1 MNDEE
6 KQKFLTK
13 EQDVPPELIKELSS
27 DGGVEGV
34 KLLLEGQGWDKQAP
48 TATMIHS
55 LGAGGNI
62 VGSRWLLL
70 VSCCFK
76 NTKNLFLFINLK
88 CRGRWHL
95 WQSKQPVF
103 GRSALMI

>member
-70 VSCCFK
+70 VSCC
-76 NTKNLFLFINLK
+76 LK
-88 CRGRWHL
+88 ILKTFSFSLISNAGEDGTSGS
-95 WQSKQPVF
+95 QSNQYLAEVP
-103 GRSALMI
+103 